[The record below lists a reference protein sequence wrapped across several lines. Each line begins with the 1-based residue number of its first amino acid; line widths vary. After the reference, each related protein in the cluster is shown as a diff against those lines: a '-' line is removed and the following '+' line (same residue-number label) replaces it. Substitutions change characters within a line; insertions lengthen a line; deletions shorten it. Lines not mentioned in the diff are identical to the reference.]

1 MLGLPGPGSWLSLS
15 SRVSCGCV
23 YETALLAA
31 SARAHTQFVTGPVE
45 LAPVGGWPG
54 PAARRGA
61 RPLRGRGDPPAD
73 RRRRAVVRPG
83 WRSRPRARSAAT
95 TPHCAPGYPPQAG
108 RTITTW
114 QDQLLAYL
122 TTDRASNGPTGA
134 VNLPNKG
141 IKRVG
146 FRHFDNYRLRL
157 LPHCGTTHRTTP
169 IRGRPPR
176 PVSRSPNLVPG
187 PGAFHRDHVGT
198 EIREHRAREG
208 CGDEVAELPDPA
220 ASQGQHHRRHQSRGR
235 RPVLTWV
242 AGISG

>member
-108 RTITTW
+108 RTITAW
-114 QDQLLAYL
+114 QEQLLAYL

-146 FRHFDNYRLRL
+146 FRHFDNYRHAYFRTAAPATA
-157 LPHCGTTHRTTP
+157 PHRSGDVHHARCRGARTSSP
-169 IRGRPPR
+169 ARGRSTVITSAPKSANTVPAKGAATKL
-176 PVSRSPNLVPG
+176 PSSRTRLPAEGSTTVVIS
-187 PGAFHRDHVGT
+187 HVVGVQ
-198 EIREHRAREG
+198 A
-208 CGDEVAELPDPA
+208 
-220 ASQGQHHRRHQSRGR
+220 
-235 RPVLTWV
+235 
-242 AGISG
+242 